1 MSHITLY
8 CRICLQNYDIFF
20 VLPNF
25 CKKND
30 HPGSFFGFT
39 AYILYVNYL
48 SNLIKLFS
56 MKKNSRQ
63 SSTSQS
69 SPSALPI
76 WTPEGATILSAM
88 EVFTS
93 RASHDRDDER
103 VLSELNK
110 EFALD
115 YLQQRLSLTRTQTQ
129 LVTHVLCHNAEHPQS
144 LCIIEDLA
152 ELMAIHP
159 LRMMQMTGDL
169 DYLEDLGYL
178 NSSTNVPRG
187 ERGWRVSKEARAALT
202 SDQAFDP
209 ESLRLASNIDF
220 LEAASVYIDEGMRY
234 DPDSSIAANIL
245 RLMNRN
251 THLPVV
257 ANLLSLP
264 TQQDI
269 WFMVLMMVTLGV
281 EHDEAVSPRDLERM
295 LAPRF
300 LRPIFQQIRQ
310 GEHLFAQKGYVLVY
324 NQDGMAQGNLWTLSE
339 QAWIDMLGSKEELC
353 LINLAVED
361 DSIYRGLTRY
371 QDITPK
377 RLFFSGNTQDQVNR
391 LTQLLQEE
399 HYEQICQSLK
409 QRGMPTGFCCL
420 FYGTPGT
427 GKTELV
433 QQLAIATQR
442 DLLQV
447 DLSTLRDK
455 FVGESEKQVKGIFD
469 KYRAL
474 VRTQERAP
482 ILFFNE
488 ADAIFGNRMENTQR
502 SVDKMENAI
511 QNIILQEMEKLNGIM
526 ICTTNLTSCLDK
538 AFDRRFLFKLEFEK
552 PTNEA
557 RKQIWQSMLQG
568 LNDEQATYLAN
579 HFDFSGGQIQNISR
593 KQVINAIFS
602 GNEDI
607 DYEQVKIDCQNE
619 TLSRN
624 NGRKIGF

>member
-1 MSHITLY
+1 
-8 CRICLQNYDIFF
+8 
-20 VLPNF
+20 
-25 CKKND
+25 
-30 HPGSFFGFT
+30 
-39 AYILYVNYL
+39 
-48 SNLIKLFS
+48 
-56 MKKNSRQ
+56 
-63 SSTSQS
+63 
-69 SPSALPI
+69 
-76 WTPEGATILSAM
+76 M

-93 RASHDRDDER
+93 RASHDKDDER

-220 LEAASVYIDEGMRY
+220 LEAASVYIDEGMRF
-234 DPDSSIAANIL
+234 DPDNSIATNIL

-310 GEHLFAQKGYVLVY
+310 RNKAVQPIRH
-324 NQDGMAQGNLWTLSE
+324 TLP
-339 QAWIDMLGSKEELC
+339 A
-353 LINLAVED
+353 LAVAAD
-361 DSIYRGLTRY
+361 PSAVAHVGPDLIKISAKPRGLNLQLAAQPAARA
-371 QDITPK
+371 
-377 RLFFSGNTQDQVNR
+377 
-391 LTQLLQEE
+391 QLLCGEKIPAF
-399 HYEQICQSLK
+399 HKSS
-409 QRGMPTGFCCL
+409 F
-420 FYGTPGT
+420 
-427 GKTELV
+427 
-433 QQLAIATQR
+433 
-442 DLLQV
+442 LLQGGGIT
-447 DLSTLRDK
+447 STRQN
-455 FVGESEKQVKGIFD
+455 S
-469 KYRAL
+469 A
-474 VRTQERAP
+474 RTP
-482 ILFFNE
+482 
-488 ADAIFGNRMENTQR
+488 R
-502 SVDKMENAI
+502 S
-511 QNIILQEMEKLNGIM
+511 G
-526 ICTTNLTSCLDK
+526 
-538 AFDRRFLFKLEFEK
+538 
-552 PTNEA
+552 
-557 RKQIWQSMLQG
+557 
-568 LNDEQATYLAN
+568 
-579 HFDFSGGQIQNISR
+579 
-593 KQVINAIFS
+593 
-602 GNEDI
+602 
-607 DYEQVKIDCQNE
+607 
-619 TLSRN
+619 
-624 NGRKIGF
+624 